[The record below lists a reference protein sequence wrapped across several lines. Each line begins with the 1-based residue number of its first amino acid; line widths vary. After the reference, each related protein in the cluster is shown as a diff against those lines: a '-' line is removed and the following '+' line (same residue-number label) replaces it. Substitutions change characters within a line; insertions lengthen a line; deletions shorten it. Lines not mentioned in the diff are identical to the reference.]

1 MKPVTDK
8 LYLFIKIFFAGLIL
22 FSLLVF
28 LCLIV
33 QSPIA
38 GHAQYGVTET
48 ERIAGLSMGRLVFVF
63 SLLII
68 AFMAIIIGFILRVFR
83 KMKTP
88 IMVLGT
94 GVLFTAVWLIF
105 DSGYFYNAFLLDSVD
120 GVMSFLMILLVPFP
134 FIFYLEVLQENR
146 YRKLYV
152 ILTLLL
158 EVSALVCILLHFT
171 KVADYSS
178 LKYVIALIEGV
189 VISGVVFAMVQDF
202 RDGSYRKY
210 LLSYIGVGGLA
221 VSCAIELI
229 SRVLTQD
236 SRVGTFIIVGLFWTV
251 MLGILHQLFAVR
263 EAQEKAAMAVR
274 ASETKTNFLANMSH
288 EIRTPMNA
296 ILGMDEMILRE
307 AKNNPRILKYA
318 QDIKSAGNML
328 LSIINGILDL
338 SKIESGKA
346 ELVENDFDIRPVIN
360 DLVNIVKKRAEDK
373 NLNFS
378 FDVASG
384 IPVKLC
390 GDETRI
396 RQVMLNI
403 INNAVKYTNDGFVE
417 VMLNADIDGMP
428 EGRTKLILTV
438 KDTGIGIREEDV
450 EKLFQP
456 FDRLE
461 QTKNRN
467 IEGTGL
473 GLSIAYT
480 YVKLMGGDINVKSV
494 YGEGSVF
501 TVFMPVS
508 VVDGAPIGDISRTIN
523 IIREAGEEEETYI
536 MAPGARVL
544 VIDDNEMN
552 LEVISGL
559 LERSRM
565 RVDLAQS
572 GADGIS
578 MMKKRRY
585 DIILLDQMMP
595 GMDGISTL
603 KQMNTEFDMQGIPV
617 IALTADAVMGAREYY
632 LENGFTDYLSK
643 PVKPAALENALAQ
656 YLPQKLVLY
665 REIDSGMETTR
676 VVGTPAEAPKTM
688 LVVDHDRDSLK
699 QIKEKTARIY
709 RGTFVADM
717 EKARKY
723 LDGHDVDYVFVSRE
737 VFEELLDKDDL
748 S

>member
-8 LYLFIKIFFAGLIL
+8 LYLFIKCFFAGLIL

-38 GHAQYGVTET
+38 DSTQYGIAEM
-48 ERIAGLSMGRLVFVF
+48 ERISALSMGRLVFVF

-146 YRKLYV
+146 HKKLYV

-158 EVSALVCILLHFT
+158 EVSALVCILMHFT
-171 KVADYSS
+171 KAADYSS
-178 LKYVIALIEGV
+178 LKYVIALIEGI

-210 LLSYIGVGGLA
+210 MLSYIGVGGLA
-221 VSCAIELI
+221 VSCATELI
-229 SRVLTQD
+229 CRVLTQG
-236 SRVGTFIIVGLFWTV
+236 SRTGTFIIAGLFWTV

-360 DLVNIVKKRAEDK
+360 DLVNIVKKRADDK

-384 IPVKLC
+384 IPVKLN

-396 RQVMLNI
+396 RQIMLNI

-417 VMLNADIDGMP
+417 VKLKSDSKGMP

-552 LEVISGL
+552 LEVIAGL

-595 GMDGISTL
+595 GMDGITTL

-643 PVKPAALENALAQ
+643 PVKPGALENALAQ

-665 REIDSGMETTR
+665 RETDSGMETTR
-676 VVGTPAEAPKTM
+676 VVGAPAEAPKTM

-737 VFEELLDKDDL
+737 VFGELMDKEDL